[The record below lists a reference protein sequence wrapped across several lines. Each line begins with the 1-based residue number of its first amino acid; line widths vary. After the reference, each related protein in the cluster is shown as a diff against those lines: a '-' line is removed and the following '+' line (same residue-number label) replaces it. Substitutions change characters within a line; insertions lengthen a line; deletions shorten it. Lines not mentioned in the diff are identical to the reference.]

1 MISSFLY
8 ASGIGTPRAEVVTSC
23 ASLLNDPNLP
33 NYARRAVSDNPALDE
48 AVLRELQKIL
58 TIIPVNPAF
67 HYIEENPPGNSFA
80 MPTSDVLGTKG
91 TVLLGLRLLNSLLD
105 VDDGGGAIAGICA
118 HECGHIYQYFSDW
131 YNRLSPA
138 GTIAVELHADLI
150 AGYYM
155 GKRGDTDHQRVM
167 SFSWALF
174 SRAGF
179 DYTDPNFHGD
189 PGDRAAAVMKG
200 YMWANQNV
208 GLAETCARG
217 ANYIKNLIG
226 EQPPAR

>member
-1 MISSFLY
+1 
-8 ASGIGTPRAEVVTSC
+8 
-23 ASLLNDPNLP
+23 
-33 NYARRAVSDNPALDE
+33 LDE

-58 TIIPVNPAF
+58 AIIPVNPAF
-67 HYIEENPPGNSFA
+67 HYIEENPPGNAFA
-80 MPTSDVLGTKG
+80 IPTSDVLGTKG
-91 TVLLGLRLLNSLLD
+91 TVLLGLKLLNSLLD
-105 VDDGGGAIAGICA
+105 GNDGGGAIAGICA

-131 YNRLSPA
+131 FNRLSPA

-155 GKRGDTDHQRVM
+155 GRRGDADHQRVM

-189 PGDRAAAVMKG
+189 PGERAAAVMRG

-217 ANYIKNLIG
+217 ADYITNLIG
-226 EQPPAR
+226 KPPPAR